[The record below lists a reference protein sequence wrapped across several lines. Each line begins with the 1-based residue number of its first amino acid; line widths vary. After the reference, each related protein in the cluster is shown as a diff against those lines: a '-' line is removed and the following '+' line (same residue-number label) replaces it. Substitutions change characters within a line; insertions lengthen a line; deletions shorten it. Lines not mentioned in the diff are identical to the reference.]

1 MEKKRINIPILV
13 EGKYDKIT
21 LCQIF
26 DAKVITL
33 GGFSIFNSKEKQSL
47 IKKISENGVI
57 IMTDSDG
64 GGKQIRS
71 FLLGILPP
79 EKVINIHIPK
89 ISGKEKRKPRAS
101 KSGVLGVEGMNRET
115 IEKLLSPFAEGGGRD
130 KLSTQKGEKE
140 ITKMDLYLDGL
151 SGVEGATERRA
162 MLCKIFD
169 FPPDMSAKALL
180 EALNLV
186 VGYTEYKKAI
196 LSLK

>member
-13 EGKYDKIT
+13 EGKYDKNT

-71 FLLGILPP
+71 FLLSILPP

-89 ISGKEKRKPRAS
+89 IPGKEKRKPHPS
-101 KSGVLGVEGMNRET
+101 KSGVLGVEGMSREI

-130 KLSTQKGEKE
+130 KLSTQNAEKE

-151 SGVEGATERRA
+151 SGRDGASERRA

>member
-1 MEKKRINIPILV
+1 MEKKKINIPILV
-13 EGKYDKIT
+13 EGKYDKNT
-21 LCQIF
+21 LLQIF
-26 DAKVITL
+26 DAKIITL
-33 GGFSIFNSKEKQSL
+33 GGFSVFNSKEKQTL
-47 IKKISENGVI
+47 IRKISENGII

-89 ISGKEKRKPRAS
+89 IAGKEKRKNKPS
-101 KSGVLGVEGMNRET
+101 KSGMLGVEGMSREV
-115 IEKLLSPFAEGGGRD
+115 IEKLLSPFVEGGGRD
-130 KLSTQKGEKE
+130 KLSRQNGEKE

-151 SGVEGATERRA
+151 SGGEGSSHRRA
-162 MLCKIFD
+162 ELCKIFD
-169 FPPDMSAKALL
+169 FPTDMSAKALL

-186 VGYTEYKKAI
+186 VGYTEYKKAV